1 MNTCSPS
8 LMKRMAMI
16 GLVAAA
22 AWTGSATAT
31 PSDAI
36 IGPRTLRVL
45 SSTDDT
51 AASPRAAIWKKA
63 PTVHVTLETAFAGHA
78 SITGTAAT
86 QKLTAQAL
94 RTPKRLF
101 IRLAWHDPTANTAIQ
116 DTDQFLDGAAVE
128 FPLYGRNTTVPFM
141 GDAVNPVNL
150 WHWRSDGSTR
160 NLLAKG
166 FGTSFIV
173 PTEGLHSEAERSAD
187 GWELVISRPLRAK
200 AEEGTNFQG
209 LHRIPIG
216 FAVWD
221 GANQER
227 DGLKAVTMDW
237 WYLSF

>member
-1 MNTCSPS
+1 MNTCS
-8 LMKRMAMI
+8 LMKRMAAI
-16 GLVAAA
+16 GLAVAA
-22 AWTGSATAT
+22 AWTGSAKAEDQ
-31 PSDAI
+31 SDAI
-36 IGPRTLRVL
+36 TSPHTIRVL
-45 SSTDDT
+45 SSTDDA

-63 PTVHVTLETAFAGHA
+63 PAVQVTLETALPGHP
-78 SITGTAAT
+78 SIVGTAAT
-86 QKLTAQAL
+86 QILTAQAV
-94 RTPKRLF
+94 RNRKQLF
-101 IRLAWHDPTANTAIQ
+101 VKLTWRDLTANTSIK

-128 FPLYGRNTTVPFM
+128 FPLYGREGTVPFM

-150 WHWRSDGSTR
+150 WHWRADGSMR

-173 PTEGLHSEAERSAD
+173 PTEDLHSEAMRVTD
-187 GWELVISRPLRAK
+187 GWEVVIRRPLSAK

-209 LHRIPIG
+209 LSRIPIG

-221 GANQER
+221 GENQER